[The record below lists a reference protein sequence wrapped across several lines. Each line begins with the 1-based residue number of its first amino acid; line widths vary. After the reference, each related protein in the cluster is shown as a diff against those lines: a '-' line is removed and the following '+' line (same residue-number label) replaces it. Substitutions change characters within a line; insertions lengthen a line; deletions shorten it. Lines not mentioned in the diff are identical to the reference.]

1 MKLVHSQHHQGAIT
15 STGSLGLKFNLVV
28 CSCLLLFSNAFLPPI
43 ISLTRHQHR
52 SLCVIESDQHEESK
66 KSSKI
71 YPKVYF
77 ENNEGKETN
86 AVMIFTS
93 KSSLNPDP
101 GAPKKKTYGE
111 ESRKFRRTVYTYKDW
126 IKSRDPGRIYKK
138 LGTTFE
144 SGVVLGLAKELALLA
159 MISSGV
165 VLWNVFVNGWV
176 DFDGVRQA
184 AILDGFPEARLPL
197 EPFTLSSPA
206 LALLLVFRT
215 NASYNRWA
223 EARAKWGSIIN
234 HTRNIVRMGEAWC
247 DPKLEPNPYIRAE
260 LLDNLSRAV
269 WSFPRSLTRHLSDSE
284 EDEEPF
290 KQEVR
295 EKLKPERAEA
305 LIAARHR
312 PCRSLHDISFAANA
326 LPMPYLRR
334 SQIDDSITVLI
345 DDCGACERIFGS
357 PVPLVYTRHTARF
370 LYTWTLLLPFA
381 LWPKFDYS
389 WNHVGMIPAMSVI
402 ALFMFGIEELATQL
416 EEPFSVLPMQ
426 FFSDGIYLLTREY
439 PEWYEDELYPVT
451 YD

>member
-1 MKLVHSQHHQGAIT
+1 MKRVHSQHHQGAIT

-165 VLWNVFVNGWV
+165 VLWN
-176 DFDGVRQA
+176 
-184 AILDGFPEARLPL
+184 
-197 EPFTLSSPA
+197 
-206 LALLLVFRT
+206 
-215 NASYNRWA
+215 
-223 EARAKWGSIIN
+223 
-234 HTRNIVRMGEAWC
+234 
-247 DPKLEPNPYIRAE
+247 
-260 LLDNLSRAV
+260 
-269 WSFPRSLTRHLSDSE
+269 
-284 EDEEPF
+284 
-290 KQEVR
+290 
-295 EKLKPERAEA
+295 
-305 LIAARHR
+305 
-312 PCRSLHDISFAANA
+312 
-326 LPMPYLRR
+326 
-334 SQIDDSITVLI
+334 
-345 DDCGACERIFGS
+345 
-357 PVPLVYTRHTARF
+357 
-370 LYTWTLLLPFA
+370 
-381 LWPKFDYS
+381 
-389 WNHVGMIPAMSVI
+389 
-402 ALFMFGIEELATQL
+402 
-416 EEPFSVLPMQ
+416 
-426 FFSDGIYLLTREY
+426 
-439 PEWYEDELYPVT
+439 
-451 YD
+451 